1 MQLAATLCVVA
12 FVATV
17 TAAAAQQVTTTA
29 VMAAA
34 DGPDVDATSKA
45 AASWIDVSSRV
56 GVVAVVLFG
65 CYLLVFSGR
74 LRSDREFKELQATH
88 ARELAALTDAHA
100 RELQARDVQLADKD
114 QRLSAVIADRDVWR
128 IAAGNALEGLHAF
141 ERTTAANLEEK
152 TVVIA
157 AFEALQQI
165 AGTRSGGGTP

>member
-1 MQLAATLCVVA
+1 MQLAATLCVAA

-34 DGPDVDATSKA
+34 DSPAVDATSKA

-74 LRSDREFKELQATH
+74 LRSDREFKEL
-88 ARELAALTDAHA
+88 TDAHA
-100 RELQARDVQLADKD
+100 RELQARDTQLADKD
-114 QRLSAVIADRDVWR
+114 QRLAAVIADRDVWR

>member
-1 MQLAATLCVVA
+1 MQLAATLCVAA

-34 DGPDVDATSKA
+34 DSPVDATSKA

-74 LRSDREFKELQATH
+74 LRSDREFKELEATH

-100 RELQARDVQLADKD
+100 RELQARDTQLADKD
-114 QRLSAVIADRDVWR
+114 QRLAAVIADRDVWR